1 MARSRSVSFASSG
14 FEGSEL
20 LQVLPTGLSNR
31 LAAVPVDLD
40 EDGAV
45 IVAVLDPRDT
55 HVPDV
60 VKLVRAPDSILR
72 EAVLNYATTVQSIV
86 RPPGVGRERRRAM
99 AYTTAWGI
107 TV

>member
-45 IVAVLDPRDT
+45 IVALLDPRD
-55 HVPDV
+55 
-60 VKLVRAPDSILR
+60 I
-72 EAVLNYATTVQSIV
+72 
-86 RPPGVGRERRRAM
+86 
-99 AYTTAWGI
+99 
-107 TV
+107 

>member
-1 MARSRSVSFASSG
+1 MSFASSG

-45 IVAVLDPRDT
+45 IVALLDPRD
-55 HVPDV
+55 
-60 VKLVRAPDSILR
+60 I
-72 EAVLNYATTVQSIV
+72 
-86 RPPGVGRERRRAM
+86 
-99 AYTTAWGI
+99 
-107 TV
+107 